1 MSQEIIN
8 AFTEDDKKINSQLD
22 VLFTE
27 WYEFLKKN
35 DFFQKTKTSPDCF
48 IQDGIFPRYSEQKVK
63 ILYMGRE
70 SYDLEGFNYIYQH
83 YDWLKSKALNGSTLW
98 RKMLRFTWG
107 LENNTADWA
116 DVPSLDEILNNFAS
130 DDGISFGMI
139 NYSKISRPHNGTT
152 KADWQQIINF
162 AKASLESPKN
172 FYIRQL
178 EIINPDVIIS
188 MNVFDAFDDVC
199 LDVFEG
205 ALKYISHTNNK
216 SAALFEFMLN
226 NRKIPVI
233 DTYHLGSTISDKEHY
248 ESIQEAMNIFLKSY
262 KR

>member
-1 MSQEIIN
+1 ME
-8 AFTEDDKKINSQLD
+8 A
-22 VLFTE
+22 
-27 WYEFLKKN
+27 
-35 DFFQKTKTSPDCF
+35 
-48 IQDGIFPRYSEQKVK
+48 GK
-63 ILYMGRE
+63 ILR
-70 SYDLEGFNYIYQH
+70 H
-83 YDWLKSKALNGSTLW
+83 YLVDT
-98 RKMLRFTWG
+98 

-205 ALKYISHTNNK
+205 SLKYICHINNGA
-216 SAALFEFMLN
+216 AALFEFMIN
-226 NRKIPVI
+226 DKKIPVI

>member
-1 MSQEIIN
+1 MSHEIIN

-22 VLFTE
+22 ALFTE

-35 DFFQKTKTSPDCF
+35 DYFQKTKISPDCF

-83 YDWLKSKALNGSTLW
+83 YDLLKSKAFNGHTLW

-107 LENNTADWA
+107 LENNADWA
-116 DVPSLDEILNNFAS
+116 DVPSMDEILDSFSSN
-130 DDGISFGMI
+130 DGLSFGMI

-152 KADWQQIINF
+152 KVDGPQIINF

-172 FYIRQL
+172 FYIHQL

-188 MNVFDAFDDVC
+188 MNVFDTFDNVC

-205 ALKYISHTNNK
+205 ALKYICHTNNK
-216 SAALFEFMLN
+216 SAALFKIRLN
-226 NRKIPVI
+226 NKKVPVI
-233 DTYHLGSTISDKEHY
+233 DTYHLGSTIPDKEHY
-248 ESIQEAMNIFLKSY
+248 ESIQEAMNIILEF
-262 KR
+262 